1 MSSLSYAKEKAK
13 EFYANHSIE
22 QRVNK
27 VIYAANKKDNR
38 YYLFRNVL
46 SSETVSKCLEN
57 LPRSGNLSS
66 IQLGGRQF
74 DAKAESKN
82 SKILQ
87 HIIRN
92 ADVYFQQR
100 SQSATERQ
108 KMKLPAFYLMIAS
121 KLGLTNASLG
131 LTDRL
136 IVHDHSLKVCYFF
149 YSDNYTIY
157 KNMNK
162 KYFFLIGDSRIPH

>member
-136 IVHDHSLKVCYFF
+136 IVHDNSLKVCYFF
-149 YSDNYTIY
+149 
-157 KNMNK
+157 
-162 KYFFLIGDSRIPH
+162 LQ

>member
-1 MSSLSYAKEKAK
+1 MPSSSYAKEKAK

-46 SSETVSKCLEN
+46 SSETVSKCLEV

-82 SKILQ
+82 SKNLQ

-121 KLGLTNASLG
+121 KLGLTNANLG

-136 IVHDHSLKVCYFF
+136 IVHDNSLKVCYFF
-149 YSDNYTIY
+149 YSDYYTIY
-157 KNMNK
+157 K
-162 KYFFLIGDSRIPH
+162 KYE

>member
-87 HIIRN
+87 HSIRN

-136 IVHDHSLKVCYFF
+136 IVHDNSLKVCYFF
-149 YSDNYTIY
+149 
-157 KNMNK
+157 
-162 KYFFLIGDSRIPH
+162 LQ

>member
-1 MSSLSYAKEKAK
+1 MPSLSYAKEKAK
-13 EFYANHSIE
+13 EFYAKHSIE

-27 VIYAANKKDNR
+27 VIYAANKEDNR

-46 SSETVSKCLEN
+46 SSETVSKCLEV

-82 SKILQ
+82 SKNMQ
-87 HIIRN
+87 YIIRN

-108 KMKLPAFYLMIAS
+108 KMKLPAFYMTVAS
-121 KLGLTNASLG
+121 KLGIANARLG
-131 LTDRL
+131 LKDRL
-136 IVHDHSLKVCYFF
+136 IVHDYSLKVCYFF
-149 YSDNYTIY
+149 V
-157 KNMNK
+157 
-162 KYFFLIGDSRIPH
+162 P